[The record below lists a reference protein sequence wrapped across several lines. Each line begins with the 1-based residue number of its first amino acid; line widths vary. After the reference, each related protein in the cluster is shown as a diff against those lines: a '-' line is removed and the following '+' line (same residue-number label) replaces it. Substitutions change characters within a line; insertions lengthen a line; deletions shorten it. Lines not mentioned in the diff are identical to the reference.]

1 MSYSLLIFAL
11 ILLFQQ
17 YFKGHEN
24 VNCQVSLV
32 VTHKADHIPFIS
44 WPLFGANARTSR
56 VSETEMEIR
65 AWSADTIQWRGT
77 LRHELLAGSVSTGQA
92 RVSQLVYGPPLPA
105 FAEWVHYYEYGHQDL
120 QVSTAIAKTM
130 MVAQRSASPLDGS
143 DTLFWQEY
151 LKGVHVSIK
160 DRSDANRRLDA
171 TKTQDCLLKY
181 NIAQCHTTLDLP
193 DEEFCAWAVDMMRD
207 ENGVRRQ
214 YSHINDMIQNIPIS
228 HDLKSCITAASNA
241 RQNAGGE
248 SRAQAN
254 RNEQIAANQDIAN
267 MWS

>member
-1 MSYSLLIFAL
+1 MSYSLLIFVL

-32 VTHKADHIPFIS
+32 VTHTADHIPFIS
-44 WPLFGANARTSR
+44 WPIFGANARTTR
-56 VSETEMEIR
+56 VSESEMEVR

-77 LRHELLAGSVSTGQA
+77 LRRELLAGSVSTGQA

-130 MVAQRSASPLDGS
+130 MVAQRSASPLDGG

-151 LKGVHVSIK
+151 MKGVHVSTK
-160 DRSDANRRLDA
+160 DRNDANQRLDA
-171 TKTQDCLLKY
+171 AHSRDYQLKHK
-181 NIAQCHTTLDLP
+181 IAQCHTTLDKS

-207 ENGVRRQ
+207 ENGVRRP
-214 YSHINDMIQNIPIS
+214 YSDIDDMIQHIPVNK
-228 HDLKSCITAASNA
+228 HLKRCITAASNV
-241 RQNAGGE
+241 RQNAEGE

-254 RNEQIAANQDIAN
+254 RNELIAANQDIAN